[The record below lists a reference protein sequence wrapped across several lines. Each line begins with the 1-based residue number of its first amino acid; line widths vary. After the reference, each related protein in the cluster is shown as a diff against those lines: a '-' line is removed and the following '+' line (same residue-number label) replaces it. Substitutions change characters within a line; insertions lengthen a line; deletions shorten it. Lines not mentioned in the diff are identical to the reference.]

1 MSTPRRVGSS
11 SRLGRQR
18 RPNQSIVIFRRL
30 PRRDPRP
37 ARCPDPASHI
47 SNLDEPPCSPTRA
60 GPGSHVTAHR
70 RLRRQG
76 GVPWIYAKV
85 PELRHLQTRPGSPSD
100 RSRTPVS
107 TTACRAVFPAGTAG
121 AQTRSYFGY
130 QASRGTTSVT
140 SWTSICRRWW
150 TLCSWKTTKASGQR
164 EEVSHLLQLPLPLQR
179 LRRAPVL
186 LRWHRRLRP
195 RKNRHR
201 RRLQMMMSRRR
212 HRRRNHRNCRR

>member
-1 MSTPRRVGSS
+1 M
-11 SRLGRQR
+11 
-18 RPNQSIVIFRRL
+18 FRRL
-30 PRRDPRP
+30 PRRAPRP
-37 ARCPDPASHI
+37 TRSPASHI
-47 SNLDEPPCSPTRA
+47 SKCMNRHVLSPTRA

-70 RLRRQG
+70 RPRRWRR

-121 AQTRSYFGY
+121 AQTRSSFGY

-164 EEVSHLLQLPLPLQR
+164 EEVSHLLQLPLPLHR

-186 LRWHRRLRP
+186 LRRHRRLRP

-201 RRLQMMMSRRR
+201 RRLQMMMSRRH